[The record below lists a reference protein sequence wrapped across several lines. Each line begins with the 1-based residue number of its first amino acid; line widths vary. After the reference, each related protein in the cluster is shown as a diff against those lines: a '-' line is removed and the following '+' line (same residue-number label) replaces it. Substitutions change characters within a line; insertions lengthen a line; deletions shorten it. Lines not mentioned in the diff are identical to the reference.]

1 MEIELIE
8 IQNSTKIPRVSPSVD
23 RGKVWEGGLV
33 NRENK
38 NQDAG
43 HQLSLS
49 TERRLK
55 NSTKRLV
62 NSAVVF

>member
-8 IQNSTKIPRVSPSVD
+8 IQNLTLPHVSPCVD
-23 RGKVWEGGLV
+23 GGKVWEGGLV

-43 HQLSLS
+43 RQRSWHDF
-49 TERRLK
+49 LK
-55 NSTKRLV
+55 DSRIEFMK
-62 NSAVVF
+62 